1 MPSPATRRLQKGNN
15 EVNTSLTKE
24 LPENF
29 KSGYVMLMGRPNV
42 GKSTILNQF
51 LGEQLA
57 IVTPKPQTTRNRI
70 QGIYTRDDCQVIF
83 LDTPGVVKSAR
94 GLNAF
99 LALEVQRAMSN
110 ADVIVLVVEPYESA
124 RESEEKLLEKIAKL
138 NVPIILA
145 INKVDKVEKL
155 KLLPLI
161 EEYNQRYSF
170 RAIVPISALRS
181 HGLDGLLSEVVA
193 ILPKGPMY
201 YPPDQISDANERF
214 FVGELIR
221 EQVFLFTKQEIP
233 YSSAVVVESFK
244 DKGDIV
250 HIDAA
255 IFVERDGQKGIVIGK
270 NGEMLKKIG
279 SAARVKIEV
288 FLHKKV
294 FLQLLVKVKKDWTRS
309 EGKMRE
315 MGYK

>member
-1 MPSPATRRLQKGNN
+1 M
-15 EVNTSLTKE
+15 NTSLTKE